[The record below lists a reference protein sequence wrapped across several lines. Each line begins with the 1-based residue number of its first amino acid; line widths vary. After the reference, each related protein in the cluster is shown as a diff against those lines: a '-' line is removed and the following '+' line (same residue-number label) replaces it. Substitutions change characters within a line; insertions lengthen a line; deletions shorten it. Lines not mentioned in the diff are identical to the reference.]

1 MFQKAFQMN
10 LTQLVLG
17 AHLSHGCLCVLAR
30 AVVCGSVGSS
40 ALLQMGSSLRAGP
53 GPERCRGREELGGWL
68 LRACG

>member
-30 AVVCGSVGSS
+30 AVVCVSVGSGTLPPDGEFAES
-40 ALLQMGSSLRAGP
+40 RARP
-53 GPERCRGREELGGWL
+53 
-68 LRACG
+68 